1 MVKKKTTRRKAPRAA
16 ATARRIYRRRAKSG
30 YDKIAPAM
38 ATVALAAVNAG
49 KVKKIWNNATYNTG
63 MNLGKII
70 HRVKTDNGTHK
81 AMREIVST
89 NALVS
94 DAVAVAGGY
103 IGGEVVRKYAP
114 TVIKKPLAKLAKKIP
129 KVI

>member
-1 MVKKKTTRRKAPRAA
+1 MVKKKTPRKTARRAA
-16 ATARRIYRRRAKSG
+16 PARRIYRRRAKSG

-49 KVKKIWNNATYNTG
+49 KVKSIWNNATYNTG
-63 MNLGKII
+63 MDVSKIVKRI
-70 HRVKTDNGTHK
+70 KTDNGTHK
-81 AMREIVST
+81 AMRAMVS
-89 NALVS
+89 S
-94 DAVAVAGGY
+94 DALIADAAAIAGGY

>member
-16 ATARRIYRRRAKSG
+16 APARRIYRRRAKSG

-38 ATVALAAVNAG
+38 ATVALVAVNAG
-49 KVKKIWNNATYNTG
+49 KLKNIYSNATKYSVNPA
-63 MNLGKII
+63 
-70 HRVKTDNGTHK
+70 RVANRVMKDPATKDAIK
-81 AMREIVST
+81 D
-89 NALVS
+89 LVS
-94 DAVAVAGGY
+94 VNSLVTDVAAIAGGY

-114 TVIKKPLAKLAKKIP
+114 TIIKKPIAKLVKKIP